1 MLKAV
6 LRSIGDADLIPTLV
20 DWTNLE
26 QALPILSRME
36 ESIKSMSGSK
46 TPSLSAGFIH
56 WQRVEEMLVEK
67 LGDMDETKNLK
78 EALRRKWNAVRWYTG
93 YCILLT
99 LVRVCS

>member
-1 MLKAV
+1 MALI
-6 LRSIGDADLIPTLV
+6 SIGDADLFPTV
-20 DWTNLE
+20 ADWTNLE
-26 QALPILSRME
+26 QALPILLQME

-67 LGDMDETKNLK
+67 FGDMEETKILK
-78 EALRRKWNAVRWYTG
+78 RALRRKWNAVSWYTG
-93 YCILLT
+93 CCILLT

>member
-1 MLKAV
+1 MV
-6 LRSIGDADLIPTLV
+6 LETINVPDLIPTVV
-20 DWTNLE
+20 DWTYLE
-26 QALPILSRME
+26 QALPILLRME

-67 LGDMDETKNLK
+67 FGDMEETKILK
-78 EALRRKWNAVRWYTG
+78 RALRRKWNVVSWYTG
-93 YCILLT
+93 CCILLT